1 VPGGGLLVGRASF
14 HAGVDVVIS
23 AIAVKEAGRRQS
35 APGGRGA
42 LRVVERNLLAYR
54 RMWLAFVTGLF
65 EPLLYLLSIGIGV
78 GGLVGKVPGPGG
90 QPIAYDQFVA
100 PGLMAAA
107 AMNGAVLDTTFN
119 FFFKFKYA
127 HTYDAMLATPLE
139 VGDVAR
145 GELLWALIRGGVYS
159 GAFLVTMVLLG
170 LVGSWWA
177 LLALPAAV
185 LVAFGFAGAGI
196 AATTYMRSWTDFDFV
211 NLALIPMFLFAA
223 TFFPLSQYPE
233 GLQWV
238 VRCTPLYQ
246 GVALERGLTT
256 GQLEWTMVLNG
267 VYLVVMGAVG
277 LRIAT
282 RRLRVLLQP

>member
-1 VPGGGLLVGRASF
+1 VLVGSAALRQ
-14 HAGVDVVIS
+14 GVDLVIS
-23 AIAVKEAGRRQS
+23 SIAVKEAGRRR
-35 APGGRGA
+35 AGGRA
-42 LRVVERNLLAYR
+42 VRVVERNAVAYR

-78 GGLVGKVPGPGG
+78 GGLVGKVPGPNG
-90 QPIAYDQFVA
+90 QPIPYDQFVA

-145 GELLWALIRGGVYS
+145 GELLWALLRGGVYS
-159 GAFLVTMVLLG
+159 GVFLLTMAIMG
-170 LVGSWWA
+170 LVSSWWA
-177 LLALPAAV
+177 VLALPAAV
-185 LVAFGFAGAGI
+185 LIAYAFAGAGI
-196 AATTYMRSWTDFDFV
+196 AATTFMRSWTDFDFV
-211 NLALIPMFLFAA
+211 NLTIIPMFLFAA
-223 TFFPLSQYPE
+223 TFFPLAQYPT
-233 GLQWV
+233 GLQWI

-246 GVALERGLTT
+246 GVAIERGLTT
-256 GQLEWTMVLNG
+256 GQLTWTMLVNG
-267 VYLVVMGAVG
+267 AYLAVVGTVG

-282 RRLRVLLQP
+282 RRLRHLLQP